1 MKKQTLVILAIVVG
15 LSALLTGTAL
25 GNEEGYKVSQ
35 GDAIVIS
42 IGNVTVTD
50 FLNATNYMTTV
61 QVYNF
66 KDYKGENTWMVQWS
80 SLNRSLDVYVNVA
93 TGNIVGIEEQTDVG
107 STPTPT
113 PAAFQIT
120 NVNHPSSVINGGDA
134 GDLEVWWDGNPTF
147 PVTMIYRPKPGWGC
161 PQGGCTVVENTFH
174 KRENPLVF
182 KGALWC
188 RGYKETNFCNYEVLL
203 RDAEDIETHAIPAVF
218 NCIQPTPTPTP
229 TWTLT
234 TFIVD
239 GNESS
244 PISAGKTITARFDN
258 GTISGTAG
266 CNRYFGLYTVVNEIT
281 IGENLVMT
289 MMYCSEP
296 IMDQESQYT
305 NILLNVATYTIEEN
319 QLTLS
324 TEDGRALVYQAESD
338 TTTPTPTALP
348 TLTPTDSS
356 QEGTI
361 WTLTSF
367 IVDGNESSP
376 IQNTTTT
383 ARFNNGTISGTAGC
397 NQYFG
402 SYTVVNE
409 ITIGGEDKLLGMTM
423 MLCSEPIMDQEAQYT
438 DILLN
443 VATYTIEENQLTLST
458 GDNKTLVYLVEE
470 E

>member
-15 LSALLTGTAL
+15 LSTLLTGSAL
-25 GNEEGYKVSQ
+25 GNEVGYKVSPCE
-35 GDAIVIS
+35 AIDIS

-107 STPTPT
+107 
-113 PAAFQIT
+113 
-120 NVNHPSSVINGGDA
+120 
-134 GDLEVWWDGNPTF
+134 
-147 PVTMIYRPKPGWGC
+147 
-161 PQGGCTVVENTFH
+161 
-174 KRENPLVF
+174 
-182 KGALWC
+182 
-188 RGYKETNFCNYEVLL
+188 
-203 RDAEDIETHAIPAVF
+203 
-218 NCIQPTPTPTP
+218 PTPTP

-234 TFIVD
+234 TFIIEGD
-239 GNESS
+239 ETS
-244 PISAGKTITARFDN
+244 PISGTTINARFEN
-258 GTISGTAG
+258 GTVSGTTG
-266 CNRYFGLYTVVNEIT
+266 CNQYFGPYTVVNEIT
-281 IGENLVMT
+281 IGENLGMT

-305 NILLNVATYTIEEN
+305 DILVNVTTYTIEEN

-324 TEDGRALVYQAESD
+324 TEDGRALVY
-338 TTTPTPTALP
+338 TPTPTALP

-376 IQNTTTT
+376 IPGTAIT

-402 SYTVVNE
+402 SYTVVNK

-438 DILLN
+438 DILVN
-443 VATYTIEENQLTLST
+443 VTTYTIEENQLTLST
-458 GDNKTLVYLVEE
+458 EDNRTLVYQVEVGE
-470 E
+470 